1 MGENLK
7 HIDEL
12 FKQGLGDAQLSP
24 PNGVFEQCMQQ
35 LDSTSSLSGGSVAS
49 KGVLT
54 WIKSPLVII
63 GTVAVA
69 GVAAFVAFQSQTES
83 LKVGKSEASN
93 QGKQEEA
100 NREVD
105 AEVLDMERV
114 LRTDGQAE
122 NKNTTVAE
130 TNSGALLAE
139 GKADANGRIVVDG
152 DREVVAKPVIDVE
165 DKNGGLPKIQKF
177 GAQENKPKPCDMPV
191 SGWRPVISE
200 NVGGLVTL
208 DLVGHCE
215 QVRVQ
220 WGDGEVSMLNG
231 NGDAGN
237 LRVSHAYYVAQPKSF
252 NVKLVNRR
260 EVASN
265 LVCADSQRLS
275 ITAVP
280 ANEVNEV
287 FVPDVFTP
295 NADGAND
302 VFFVEMPRPLQFD
315 ITILDSKQRTVFRS
329 NDYLSKWSGMCSG
342 NECKEDSY
350 RVILA
355 YKYSG
360 DKEWRYIRKQ
370 IKLIR

>member
-35 LDSTSSLSGGSVAS
+35 LDSTSSVSGGSVAS

-122 NKNTTVAE
+122 NKNTTVAV
-130 TNSGALLAE
+130 TNSGASLA
-139 GKADANGRIVVDG
+139 I
-152 DREVVAKPVIDVE
+152 
-165 DKNGGLPKIQKF
+165 PKKI
-177 GAQENKPKPCDMPV
+177 
-191 SGWRPVISE
+191 
-200 NVGGLVTL
+200 
-208 DLVGHCE
+208 
-215 QVRVQ
+215 RV
-220 WGDGEVSMLNG
+220 
-231 NGDAGN
+231 
-237 LRVSHAYYVAQPKSF
+237 
-252 NVKLVNRR
+252 
-260 EVASN
+260 
-265 LVCADSQRLS
+265 
-275 ITAVP
+275 
-280 ANEVNEV
+280 
-287 FVPDVFTP
+287 
-295 NADGAND
+295 
-302 VFFVEMPRPLQFD
+302 
-315 ITILDSKQRTVFRS
+315 
-329 NDYLSKWSGMCSG
+329 
-342 NECKEDSY
+342 
-350 RVILA
+350 
-355 YKYSG
+355 
-360 DKEWRYIRKQ
+360 
-370 IKLIR
+370 